1 MDHAMRP
8 ASSATF
14 KCEHEWFH
22 PTSKMFSTERF
33 ERALPLVADEH
44 GFLPQRH
51 RVEIHG
57 LCRACRDAE
66 VGVLARAGRRG

>member
-1 MDHAMRP
+1 
-8 ASSATF
+8 
-14 KCEHEWFH
+14 
-22 PTSKMFSTERF
+22 
-33 ERALPLVADEH
+33 VADEH